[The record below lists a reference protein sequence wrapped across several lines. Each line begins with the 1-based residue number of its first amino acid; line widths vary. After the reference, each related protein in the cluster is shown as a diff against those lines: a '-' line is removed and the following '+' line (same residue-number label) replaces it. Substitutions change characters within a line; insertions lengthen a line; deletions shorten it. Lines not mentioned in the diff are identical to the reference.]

1 MLQAIDIGCTET
13 NRQFLELKRQKVHP
27 KNMEEHRAKVSQC
40 LAEVHIGCMEKCT
53 DEVAALRECYDQNP
67 KSFYKC
73 QDVKN
78 ILAKCAGKNRIGELA
93 NM

>member
-1 MLQAIDIGCTET
+1 LQALDIGCTET
-13 NRQFLELKRQKVHP
+13 NRKFLESKRQKVHP
-27 KNMEEHRAKVSQC
+27 KNMENLRTDVSQC
-40 LAEVHIGCMEKCT
+40 LAEVHTGAMEKCS
-53 DEVAALRECYDQNP
+53 DEVAALRDCYDQNP

-78 ILAKCAGKNRIGELA
+78 MLAKCVGKNRLGEMA